1 MLGVLV
7 NKPFRKLVKITKIVD
22 GHTLHKYH
30 SEAVEA
36 ALTFKKSVEQPQ
48 VNYDVRLNM
57 ELVNIIRENRH
68 ILKCCAQCILCCGKC
83 FVHVEYVSK
92 L

>member
-7 NKPFRKLVKITKIVD
+7 NKPFRKLVKVTKIVD

-48 VNYDVRLNM
+48 VNDDVRLNM
-57 ELVNIIRENRH
+57 ELVNTIRENRH
-68 ILKCCAQCILCCGKC
+68 ILKFALSAFCAVGCSVL
-83 FVHVEYVSK
+83 